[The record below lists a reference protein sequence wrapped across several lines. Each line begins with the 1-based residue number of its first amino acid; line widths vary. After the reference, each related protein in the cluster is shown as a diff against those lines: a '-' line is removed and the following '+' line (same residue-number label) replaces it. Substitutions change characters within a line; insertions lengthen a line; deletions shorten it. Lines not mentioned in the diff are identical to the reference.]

1 MKSFVLF
8 TILALSTLQAKA
20 MDATHGMVIFGKEKI
35 YAYHLPM
42 FHKVHNKQIV
52 FTFDIPNDVKATI
65 LKAEGTNY
73 LTFVP
78 APFDLDKFIA
88 APFNLTGDLYE
99 GHFEKNGTVILAG
112 ITLINP
118 KIIYLNELNKK
129 LVTHIENYKLLGTPT
144 DTYALHIIN
153 GGEAIDQIFKLVPT
167 FGTPDIIQNSIS
179 NNFLSNKKLL
189 DLNSE
194 YSISSL
200 PGRCPSRLC
209 GTPAETIATFKTES
223 LYFEDEVM

>member
-8 TILALSTLQAKA
+8 TILALSSLQAKA
-20 MDATHGMVIFGKEKI
+20 IDATHGMVIFGKEKL

-42 FHKVHNKQIV
+42 FHKVHNKQII
-52 FTFDIPNDVKATI
+52 FTFDIPNEVKATI
-65 LKAEGTNY
+65 LKAENSNY

-88 APFNLTGDLYE
+88 APFNLTGDLYV

-112 ITLINP
+112 ITLVNP
-118 KIIYLNELNKK
+118 KIIYLNELKK
-129 LVTHIENYKLLGTPT
+129 TLTHIENYKLLGTPT

-153 GGEAIDQIFKLVPT
+153 GEEAIDQIFKLNPT
-167 FGTPDIIQNSIS
+167 FGNPDIIQDVIS
-179 NNFLSNKKLL
+179 NNFLSNNKLL

-194 YSISSL
+194 YSISTL

-209 GTPAETIATFKTES
+209 GTPAKTIATFKTES
-223 LYFEDEVM
+223 LYFEDDVM